1 MERRTKLR
9 GSVLTECLLAL
20 PIALLA
26 FAMLLWWAVRGIEA
40 SVSLYAVFMAT
51 RAASVATAPDD
62 ATLRA
67 RGQAAAIFPYVARR
81 RLQGPWRLH
90 YMDEQ
95 PRGAPQPQGDNPL

>member
-1 MERRTKLR
+1 MGASSRR

-26 FAMLLWWAVRGIEA
+26 FAMLLWWTVRGIEA

-62 ATLRA
+62 AALRA
-67 RGQAAAIFPYVARR
+67 RGQAAAIFPYVARQ
-81 RLQGPWRLH
+81 RLHGPWRLRH
-90 YMDEQ
+90 VEQ
-95 PRGAPQPQGDNPL
+95 PRGAPQPRGDNPL